1 MKKDKAAKQRKAARK
16 KWIRRIKKWFKSR
29 KRREKERE
37 AKRQAAEKQKAAREK
52 RLRALLQE
60 YGTDILKSN
69 NFLKSE
75 NYIQHGNVSVMRHSI
90 SVAKHSLLLA
100 KHLGI
105 RCNKRDLIRGALLHD
120 YFLYDW
126 HSEEHSGLRNL
137 HGFYHPGIALKNA
150 KKEYRLNRRQ
160 SDIIKKHMWPLTVVP
175 PGCKEAWIVTMADKY
190 CSLMETLHLHR
201 GGAENVSKKGSDG
214 KRGQHL

>member
-1 MKKDKAAKQRKAARK
+1 MAAWVIDMRKNMAAKQRRAARK
-16 KWIRRIKKWFKSR
+16 EWMKRIKKIGNRRQRR
-29 KRREKERE
+29 KDHSLK
-37 AKRQAAEKQKAAREK
+37 KIRQEK
-52 RLRALLQE
+52 RLRKLLQQ
-60 YGTDILKSN
+60 YGTDILKSD
-69 NFLKSE
+69 NFLRSE
-75 NYIQHGNVSVMRHSI
+75 NYIQHGDVSVMRHSI
-90 SVAKHSLLLA
+90 SVAKHSLLIA

-105 RCNKRDLIRGALLHD
+105 KYNKRDLIRGALLHD

-126 HSEEHSGLRNL
+126 HSKEHGGLHNL

-150 KKEYRLNRRQ
+150 NKEYRLSRRQ

-201 GGAENVSKKGSDG
+201 GG
-214 KRGQHL
+214 KRRYCGRQQCS

>member
-16 KWIRRIKKWFKSR
+16 RWIRLIKKRLSR
-29 KRREKERE
+29 KRKSKKRSLEK
-37 AKRQAAEKQKAAREK
+37 KKQEKQLKE
-52 RLRALLQE
+52 LLQQ
-60 YGTDILKSN
+60 YGTDILKSD

-75 NYIQHGNVSVMRHSI
+75 KYIQHGNVSVMRHSI

-105 RCNKRDLIRGALLHD
+105 KCNKRDLIRGALLHD

-126 HSEEHSGLRNL
+126 HSKEHAGLHNL
-137 HGFYHPGIALKNA
+137 HGFYHPGIALTNA

-175 PGCKEAWIVTMADKY
+175 PGCKEAWIVSAADKY

-201 GGAENVSKKGSDG
+201 GGRRR
-214 KRGQHL
+214 KR

>member
-1 MKKDKAAKQRKAARK
+1 MKKDKAAKKRKAARK
-16 KWIRRIKKWFKSR
+16 KWIRKIRNLKNRKHDLL
-29 KRREKERE
+29 KRR
-37 AKRQAAEKQKAAREK
+37 QDK
-52 RLRALLQE
+52 RLKALLKE
-60 YGTDILKSN
+60 YGTDILRSD
-69 NFLKSE
+69 NFLRSE
-75 NYIQHGNVSVMRHSI
+75 RYIQHGNVSVMRHSI

-105 RCNKRDLIRGALLHD
+105 QCNKRDLIRGALLHD

-126 HSEEHSGLRNL
+126 HSKEHGGLHNL

-175 PGCKEAWIVTMADKY
+175 PRCREAWIVTMADKY

-201 GGAENVSKKGSDG
+201 GGKRRRSKRAKKSF
-214 KRGQHL
+214 

>member
-1 MKKDKAAKQRKAARK
+1 MKKDKAAKQKKANRK
-16 KWIRRIKKWFKSR
+16 KWIRKVRKLRKKAKQE
-29 KRREKERE
+29 RRLKELL
-37 AKRQAAEKQKAAREK
+37 KQ
-52 RLRALLQE
+52 
-60 YGTDILKSN
+60 YGTDILKSD
-69 NFLKSE
+69 NFLGSE
-75 NYIQHGNVSVMRHSI
+75 KNIQHGNVSVMRHSI

-126 HSEEHSGLRNL
+126 HSAEHCGLHNL

-150 KKEYRLNRRQ
+150 KKEYCLNERQ
-160 SDIIKKHMWPLTVVP
+160 SDIIKKHMWPLTIVP
-175 PGCKEAWIVTMADKY
+175 PRCKEAWIVTMADKY

-201 GGAENVSKKGSDG
+201 GGKRLGKQKKSRFHR
-214 KRGQHL
+214 KK